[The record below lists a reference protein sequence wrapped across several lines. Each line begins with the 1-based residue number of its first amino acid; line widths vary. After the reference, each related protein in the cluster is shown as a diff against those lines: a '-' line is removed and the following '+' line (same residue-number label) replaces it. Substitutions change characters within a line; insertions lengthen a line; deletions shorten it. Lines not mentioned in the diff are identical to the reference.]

1 MFSPGATMMA
11 PANLSS
17 KAEIS
22 FWARGDGKTCR
33 IMLFARSHGFQPAF
47 KSFVAGNEWKRFT
60 FRLSE
65 FDGMDGS
72 DLMGILF
79 AGGPAPGR
87 FVLQIDDVILSQS
100 K

>member
-1 MFSPGATMMA
+1 
-11 PANLSS
+11 
-17 KAEIS
+17 
-22 FWARGDGKTCR
+22 
-33 IMLFARSHGFQPAF
+33 MLFARSHGFQPVF
-47 KSFVAGNEWKRFT
+47 KSFVAGNEWRRFK

-87 FVLQIDDVILSQS
+87 FVLQIDDVVLSQS

>member
-1 MFSPGATMMA
+1 
-11 PANLSS
+11 
-17 KAEIS
+17 
-22 FWARGDGKTCR
+22 
-33 IMLFARSHGFQPAF
+33 MLFARSHGFQPAF
-47 KSFVAGNEWKRFT
+47 KSFVAGNEWKRFK

-87 FVLQIDDVILSQS
+87 FVLQIDEVVLSQS